1 MKKKQVKRKAIKKKT
16 STSKVAQISKH
27 AKKTRKK
34 GEKWTTA
41 IKHAAKELKGK

>member
-1 MKKKQVKRKAIKKKT
+1 MKKKTVKRKVTKKRT
-16 STSKVAQISKH
+16 ATSKVAQISKH

-41 IKHAAKELKGK
+41 LKRVAKELKGK